1 MDPKMASKNV
11 RKSGEARQGRQK
23 CAQTLKGT
31 ILDLIWCDFGVILVS
46 FWGYFGVILASVLKL
61 LVLIWLHSS
70 RKYIISQ
77 TLQFGA
83 TSSAQQPARSKQP
96 AANNQP

>member
-31 ILDLIWCDFGVILVS
+31 ILYLIWCDFGFILVS
-46 FWGYFGVILASVLKL
+46 FWGHFGFSFEAFGAYLASFFEEIHNFTDIAV
-61 LVLIWLHSS
+61 WSN
-70 RKYIISQ
+70 
-77 TLQFGA
+77 
-83 TSSAQQPARSKQP
+83 QQRPTASKK
-96 AANNQP
+96 